1 MDANGNNGNGNGAA
15 KVTFDEVRRMAR
27 WLGLFGPSDLAD
39 ALRCHPDV
47 AERSIRALRAHRLV
61 NDTGEDQTGHVG
73 DERVWEMVPL
83 PDTIYKRDKRK
94 PPEIVAVLQTGG
106 FLLFD
111 ERGVTQRIGMSE
123 SDRRRILSTPGAA
136 HVHRMREKNRKKME
150 EAQKARAESQRLKA
164 RSRAEGRDLVGEQ
177 KREAEQAAKAAHDA
191 KSNAVAREK
200 EKETA

>member
-1 MDANGNNGNGNGAA
+1 VAQDSEVVMEANANNGNGNGNGAG

-83 PDTIYKRDKRK
+83 PDTIYKRDKRA
-94 PPEIVAVLQTGG
+94 PPEIIAVIQTGG

-111 ERGVTQRIGMSE
+111 ERGVTQHIGMSE
-123 SDRRRILSTPGAA
+123 RDRRRILSPRGGGRARGPRAATWSASRSARPRRRPRRRRTRRPTPSRG
-136 HVHRMREKNRKKME
+136 
-150 EAQKARAESQRLKA
+150 
-164 RSRAEGRDLVGEQ
+164 RSRQLE
-177 KREAEQAAKAAHDA
+177 KRGAI
-191 KSNAVAREK
+191 V
-200 EKETA
+200 